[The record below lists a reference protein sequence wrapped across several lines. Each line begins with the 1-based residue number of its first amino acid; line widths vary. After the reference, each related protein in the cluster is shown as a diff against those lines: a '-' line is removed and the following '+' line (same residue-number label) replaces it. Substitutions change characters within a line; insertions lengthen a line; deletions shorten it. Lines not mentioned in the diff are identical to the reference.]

1 MRLVY
6 DEEAADMLA
15 RTFEL
20 AAKRLRDKAIRDD
33 QDLEVALA
41 AIGWCTYEINPGTE
55 IDYFYHLMN
64 ENGCRPVIASF
75 FQGELEDLADK
86 VNFSIKTSRSV
97 EERIQLAKQAAVCA
111 AK

>member
-20 AAKRLRDKAIRDD
+20 AAKRLRERTIRDD

-41 AIGWCTYEINPGTE
+41 AIGWVTYEINPSTE
-55 IDYFYHLMN
+55 VDYFYQLMN
-64 ENGCRPVIASF
+64 ENGDRPVIASF
-75 FQGELEDLADK
+75 FQPELEDLADK

-97 EERIQLAKQAAVCA
+97 QERIQRAKQAAVCA
-111 AK
+111 AQ